1 MATYKLAKKLKI
13 GHADRYG
20 VKVPKWLGDDVL
32 TNATMTP
39 PPDSGVTV
47 TDVNWDDGIVS
58 GLFSATTEGSFDI
71 EVVFHA
77 GPRNDCV
84 KLRLTTIAGC

>member
-1 MATYKLAKKLKI
+1 MATYKLPKKLKT

-32 TNATMTP
+32 TSASMIP
-39 PPDSGVTV
+39 PVGSGVTV
-47 TDVNWDDGIVS
+47 TDVSWEDGIVS
-58 GLFSATTEGSFDI
+58 GLFTASEVGTFDI

-77 GPRNDCV
+77 GLRNDCV